1 MHTTR
6 LFHAAAVATLFA
18 ASSASFAATAT
29 TVAAASPIPQVIVTA
44 KRLTM
49 HQKIMMTLEDV
60 RDAAKRLAGTQRK
73 SSAAADNL
81 G

>member
-1 MHTTR
+1 MHATR
-6 LFHAAAVATLFA
+6 MFHAAAVAVLFA

-29 TVAAASPIPQVIVTA
+29 TVVAAAPIPQVIVTA

-49 HQKIMMTLEDV
+49 HEKILMTLEDM
-60 RDAAKRLAGTQRK
+60 RDAAKRLARMQRK
-73 SSAAADNL
+73 SGTPADNL